1 MARHERVK
9 RPTIWETF
17 WLWAGRVPLRTKII
31 GIVIA
36 PLLILGTTMAWWVR
50 NELGGWLSYL
60 LSEERVAQAMSV
72 GMRGVLI
79 VTLIAAISGLGIAWF
94 LTWLLTRPVLQITH
108 VATSVKN
115 GDLSLRA
122 PVWAND
128 EIGGLGRAFNAMI
141 DSLQRSRQELEQS
154 NQQLTERNNE
164 LGVLYDLARIA
175 GRPHTPGSVLGYS
188 LRRGLDVIEADAGM
202 IISFAG
208 DTLSIAASFNLSQVF
223 LEIGTHDPEAMTFFR
238 TLTEH
243 DEVCYI
249 PDIAA
254 HPAAPESLIVASQR
268 ESLTTYVLVP
278 LLSKNTV
285 LGALAILSAQPMVLD
300 ERNQRLLA
308 GICGQLSV
316 TIENNHLWEELKQKE
331 RLRAQLLSKVVSAQ
345 EDERQRISRE
355 LHDETGQAL
364 TSLLIQLKILERQNT
379 LDAMKSQVQEMRNAT
394 AQTLQEVRRLAAD
407 LRPAAL
413 DDLGLIAALESYI
426 EEYTRATDIPVSFKT
441 QHLENVRLPHNVEIT
456 LYRVIQE
463 SLTNIAR
470 HAEAT
475 HVEVSLAL
483 ERSTIRVLI
492 VDNGCGFDIERTLG
506 ADERGLGLLGMQE
519 RIELISGT
527 LKLESQSGQG
537 TRIQIQLPVLE
548 ESYQG

>member
-1 MARHERVK
+1 MK
-9 RPTIWETF
+9 RPNIWETF

-72 GMRGVLI
+72 GMRGVFI
-79 VTLIAAISGLGIAWF
+79 VTLIAAVSGLGIAWF
-94 LTWLLTRPVLQITH
+94 LTWLLSRPILQITH
-108 VATSVKN
+108 VAMSVKN

-128 EIGGLGRAFNAMI
+128 EIGDLGRAFNAMI
-141 DSLQRSRQELEQS
+141 DSLQRSRGDLERS

-188 LRRGLDVIEADAGM
+188 LRRSLDVIEADAGM
-202 IISFAG
+202 VIAFAG
-208 DTLSIAASFNLSQVF
+208 ETLAIAASFSLSQVF
-223 LEIGTHDPEAMTFFR
+223 LEASTHDLASVAFFR
-238 TLTEH
+238 ALTER
-243 DEVCYI
+243 DEMCYI
-249 PDIAA
+249 PDIATY
-254 HPAAPESLIVASQR
+254 PAAPELLVSASQR
-268 ESLTTYVLVP
+268 EGLVAYVVIP
-278 LLSKNTV
+278 LLSKNSV

-331 RLRAQLLSKVVSAQ
+331 RLRAQLLNKIVSAQ
-345 EDERQRISRE
+345 EEERQRISRE

-379 LDAMKSQVQEMRNAT
+379 LDAMKAQVQEMRDAT

-413 DDLGLIAALESYI
+413 DDLGLMAALESYT
-426 EEYTRATDIPVSFKT
+426 EEFSRATAIPVTFQAPS
-441 QHLENVRLPHNVEIT
+441 LENVRLPHNVEIT

-475 HVEVSLAL
+475 RAEVSLML
-483 ERSTIRVLI
+483 ERSAIRALI

-519 RIELISGT
+519 RIELLSGT
-527 LKLESQSGQG
+527 LKLESQAGQG
-537 TRIQIQLPVLE
+537 TRIQIHLPIPE
-548 ESYQG
+548 ET